1 VSLFDRDEVS
11 PPQPCSRCGSLVP
24 LTSLF
29 CPQCG
34 QSRVN
39 PLEKPELDVPE
50 PPVDSVDEELP
61 QREEAGE
68 EEKRSTLSRT
78 TDWIIRN
85 ITRVGQH
92 PGDEGA
98 SSTSDPDSVE
108 VAEEDA
114 PASPRK
120 TSSWPERLQQ
130 SARAQARFEL
140 VREDGSRHTLGE
152 APGALG
158 SAPHAPEEEP
168 GQWIWVLA
176 EDSSVDP
183 LHVRFGVEDGL
194 FWIEDNNS
202 IIGTVI
208 EEPGRAALQ
217 CIPHERYFLVRG
229 STLTVGTV
237 SLTLQ

>member
-1 VSLFDRDEVS
+1 
-11 PPQPCSRCGSLVP
+11 
-24 LTSLF
+24 
-29 CPQCG
+29 
-34 QSRVN
+34 
-39 PLEKPELDVPE
+39 LEKPELVVPDA
-50 PPVDSVDEELP
+50 PDEIV
-61 QREEAGE
+61 EETTAQGDESE
-68 EEKRSTLSRT
+68 EEHKRSTLSRT

-92 PGDEGA
+92 PGDSDV
-98 SSTSDPDSVE
+98 SSSEDPDAGE

-114 PASPRK
+114 PAAPRK

-130 SARAQARFEL
+130 SSRAQTRFEL
-140 VREDGSRHTLGE
+140 VRTDGSRHTLGE

-158 SAPHAPEEEP
+158 SAQHSPDDEP

-176 EDSSVDP
+176 DDASVDP
-183 LHVRFGVEDGL
+183 LHLRFGVEDGL

-208 EEPGRAALQ
+208 EEPGRAPLQ

-229 STLTVGTV
+229 STLTVGTIA
-237 SLTLQ
+237 LTLQ

>member
-1 VSLFDRDEVS
+1 MSLFDRDEVA
-11 PPQPCSRCGSLVP
+11 PPEPCSRCGSLVP
-24 LTSLF
+24 RTSLF

-39 PLEKPELDVPE
+39 PLEKPKLDVPE
-50 PPVDSVDEELP
+50 PDAEPAEVEPPQEEEADEEE
-61 QREEAGE
+61 R
-68 EEKRSTLSRT
+68 RSTLSRT

-92 PGDEGA
+92 PGDEA
-98 SSTSDPDSVE
+98 VSQSNDPDSVE
-108 VAEEDA
+108 VSEEDA
-114 PASPRK
+114 PAARK

-130 SARAQARFEL
+130 SSRAQARFEL

-158 SAPHAPEEEP
+158 SAQHAPDDEP

-183 LHVRFGVEDGL
+183 LHLRFGVDDGL

>member
-1 VSLFDRDEVS
+1 MPR
-11 PPQPCSRCGSLVP
+11 
-24 LTSLF
+24 TSLF

-50 PPVDSVDEELP
+50 PAVEPEEE
-61 QREEAGE
+61 QVQQAEEEDE

-92 PGDEGA
+92 PGDDGA
-98 SSTSDPDSVE
+98 HPSHDPDSVE
-108 VAEEDA
+108 VAKEDA
-114 PASPRK
+114 PAAPRK

-130 SARAQARFEL
+130 SSRTQARFEL

-158 SAPHAPEEEP
+158 AAQNSPEEEP

-183 LHVRFGVEDGL
+183 LHLRFGVDDGL

>member
-1 VSLFDRDEVS
+1 MSLFDRDEVS

>member
-1 VSLFDRDEVS
+1 MSLFDRDEVA

-50 PPVDSVDEELP
+50 PPAEPVAEELP
-61 QREEAGE
+61 EHEGADE

-98 SSTSDPDSVE
+98 SSSSDPDSVE

-130 SARAQARFEL
+130 SSRAQARFEL

-158 SAPHAPEEEP
+158 SAQHSPEEEP

>member
-1 VSLFDRDEVS
+1 MSLFDRDEVA
-11 PPQPCSRCGSLVP
+11 PPEPCSRCGSLV
-24 LTSLF
+24 LRTSLF

-39 PLEKPELDVPE
+39 PLEKPERVVPE
-50 PPVDSVDEELP
+50 VPEDVVEESSGQEEESDEEH
-61 QREEAGE
+61 
-68 EEKRSTLSRT
+68 KRSTLSRT

-85 ITRVGQH
+85 ITRVGHH
-92 PGDEGA
+92 PGDDA
-98 SSTSDPDSVE
+98 DNQSDDPDAVE

-114 PASPRK
+114 PAAPRK

-130 SARAQARFEL
+130 SSRAQTRFEL

-158 SAPHAPEEEP
+158 SAQHSPEDEP

-176 EDSSVDP
+176 DDSSVDP
-183 LHVRFGVEDGL
+183 LHLRFGVEEGL

-208 EEPGRAALQ
+208 EEPGRAPLQ

-229 STLTVGTV
+229 STVTVGTIA
-237 SLTLQ
+237 LTLQ

>member
-158 SAPHAPEEEP
+158 SAQHSPEEEP

>member
-1 VSLFDRDEVS
+1 MSLFERDEVA
-11 PPQPCSRCGSLVP
+11 PPEPCSRCGTLVP
-24 LTSLF
+24 RTSLF

-39 PLEKPELDVPE
+39 PLEKPKLVVPE
-50 PPVDSVDEELP
+50 PPAEPAE
-61 QREEAGE
+61 GE
-68 EEKRSTLSRT
+68 EEKDEDPDEEHKRSTLSRT

-98 SSTSDPDSVE
+98 SHSDDPDSVE
-108 VAEEDA
+108 VAADDA

-130 SARAQARFEL
+130 SSRAQTRFEL

-158 SAPHAPEEEP
+158 AAQHSPDEEP
-168 GQWIWVLA
+168 GQWIWILA

-183 LHVRFGVEDGL
+183 LHLRFGVEDGL

-208 EEPGRAALQ
+208 EEPGRAPLQ

-229 STLTVGTV
+229 SSLTVGTV
-237 SLTLQ
+237 TLTLQ

>member
-1 VSLFDRDEVS
+1 VSLFDRDEVA